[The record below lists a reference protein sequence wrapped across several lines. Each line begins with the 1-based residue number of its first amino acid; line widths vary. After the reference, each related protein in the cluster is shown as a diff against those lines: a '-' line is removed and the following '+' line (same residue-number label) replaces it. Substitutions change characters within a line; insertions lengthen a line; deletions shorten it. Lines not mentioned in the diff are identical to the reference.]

1 MEYQFINASFLGKDS
16 LMGSRAGMLFKLL
29 HQKNI
34 LHSKKYICSSTRRKK
49 HWITETLL
57 DKEIDQLNISQKQ
70 KDRIKKNIKLK
81 IAMLGRKQKNRKS

>member
-1 MEYQFINASFLGKDS
+1 
-16 LMGSRAGMLFKLL
+16 MLFKLL

-70 KDRIKKNIKLK
+70 KD
-81 IAMLGRKQKNRKS
+81 A